1 MNNSKRSFIKT
12 TVIGGLVVIV
22 PLSLIVIIFG
32 DLFSTIVELT
42 KPVAQY
48 FSFNQ
53 LINTMIVTLLA
64 IIGIFFICF
73 IMGLIVRTSW
83 GVAGK
88 DWFERS
94 LLNRVPMYST
104 IKNLTHRFVGDG
116 TQFAQAE
123 IDLHDS
129 GCMVL
134 GAIVEELDDGR
145 LVVFVPVTPAATVG
159 QVYLVPKS
167 RVKRLNASLGATINS
182 ITEWGIGTKELV
194 QKTYL
199 SRG

>member
-42 KPVAQY
+42 KPVAKY
-48 FSFNQ
+48 LPFNE
-53 LINTMIVTLLA
+53 LVNTIIVTLVA
-64 IIGIFFICF
+64 VIGVFFICF

-104 IKNLTHRFVGDG
+104 IKNLTHRFVGEEG
-116 TQFAQAE
+116 TQFAPAE

-129 GCMVL
+129 GCTVL
-134 GAIVEELDDGR
+134 GAIVEELADGR
-145 LVVFVPVTPAATVG
+145 LAVFVPVTPAATIG
-159 QVYLVPKS
+159 QVYLVPHS
-167 RVKRLNASLGATINS
+167 RVKRLKASLGATINS
-182 ITEWGIGTKELV
+182 ITEWGIGTKELF
-194 QKTYL
+194 QKEPI
-199 SRG
+199 

>member
-22 PLSLIVIIFG
+22 PVSLIVIIFG

-42 KPVAQY
+42 KPVSQY
-48 FSFNQ
+48 FPFNQ
-53 LINTMIVTLLA
+53 LINTTIVTLVA

-73 IMGLIVRTSW
+73 IMGLVVRTSW

-104 IKNLTHRFVGDG
+104 IKNLTHRFVGEEG
-116 TQFAQAE
+116 TQFAPAE

-129 GCMVL
+129 GCTVL

-159 QVYLVPKS
+159 QVCLVPKS

-182 ITEWGIGTKELV
+182 ITEWGIGSKELV
-194 QKTYL
+194 EKKPI
-199 SRG
+199 